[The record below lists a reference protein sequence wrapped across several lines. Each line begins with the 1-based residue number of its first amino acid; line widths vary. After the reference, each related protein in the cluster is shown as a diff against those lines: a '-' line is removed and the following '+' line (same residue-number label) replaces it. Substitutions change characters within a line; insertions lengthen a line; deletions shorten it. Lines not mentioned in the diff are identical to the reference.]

1 MGHMLIPGGLVDIGT
16 KTKRLRIRTLL
27 ATLLGAA
34 LLCSISAIANGQSGP
49 AQPAQRNLPGRDD
62 DATRRQLAD
71 MDQFLDSHPEISEQ
85 LRKDPS
91 LIRNGE
97 FVGRHPALQEFLQQ
111 HPNVREQFSQ
121 NPNAFMHQEERFDR
135 RDNNHDIHRELADMD
150 QFLDS
155 HPEIN
160 EQLRK
165 DPSLIRKGAFVDQH
179 PALQEF
185 LQQHPGVRD
194 QFSQDPNA
202 FMHREERFDQ
212 RDRDND
218 HRDNDHGINDR
229 GINDHG
235 GNDHGIDH
243 RELADMDQFLDS
255 HPEVSEQLR
264 RDPSLIRKGEF
275 VDQHPALQEFLQQHP
290 NVREQFSQNPNA
302 FMHQEERFDRRDDSH
317 DIHRELTD
325 MDQFLDSHPE
335 ISEQLRKDPSLIR
348 KGAFVDQHPSLQEF
362 LQQHPG
368 VRDQFSQNPNA
379 FMHQEERFDQRE
391 NDHYRGADNRVPQ
404 GGDHYGH
411 QELSSFGEFLGGH
424 SSVAEQLSKD
434 PTLAN
439 NKEYVANHPELGEYL
454 KAHPAMSQQLAQNP
468 QGVMSSNWVQQATNT
483 TPKAS
488 APKPKPNQ

>member
-1 MGHMLIPGGLVDIGT
+1 VDIGT
-16 KTKRLRIRTLL
+16 KTERLRIRTLL
-27 ATLLGAA
+27 AMLLGAA
-34 LLCSISAIANGQSGP
+34 LLCSISAIASGQSEP
-49 AQPAQRNLPGRDD
+49 VQRNLPGRDD
-62 DATRRQLAD
+62 DASRRQLAD

-97 FVGRHPALQEFLQQ
+97 FVGQHPALQQFLQE
-111 HPNVREQFSQ
+111 HPNVRDQFSQ

-135 RDNNHDIHRELADMD
+135 RDNNHDTRRELADMDQFLDSHPEISEQLRRDPSLIRKGEFVDQHPALKEFLQQHPGVRDQFSQDPNAFMHREERFDQRDRDRDRDNDHGINHRELADMD

-155 HPEIN
+155 HPEIS
-160 EQLRK
+160 EQLRR

-194 QFSQDPNA
+194 QFSQ
-202 FMHREERFDQ
+202 
-212 RDRDND
+212 
-218 HRDNDHGINDR
+218 
-229 GINDHG
+229 
-235 GNDHGIDH
+235 
-243 RELADMDQFLDS
+243 
-255 HPEVSEQLR
+255 
-264 RDPSLIRKGEF
+264 
-275 VDQHPALQEFLQQHP
+275 
-290 NVREQFSQNPNA
+290 NPNA
-302 FMHQEERFDRRDDSH
+302 FMHQEERFDQRDNNH
-317 DIHRELTD
+317 DIHRELAD

-368 VRDQFSQNPNA
+368 VRDQFSENPNA

-391 NDHYRGADNRVPQ
+391 NDHYRGTDNRVAQ

-424 SSVAEQLSKD
+424 SAVAEQLSKD
-434 PTLAN
+434 PALAN

-488 APKPKPNQ
+488 APKSKPNQ